1 MSFVICHLSFNAVQ
15 LSLKL
20 FAKVNFSNV
29 DAERLAAGYRKENK
43 EMLNPSVLLYP
54 LLKTNDQ

>member
-1 MSFVICHLSFNAVQ
+1 LSFNAVQ